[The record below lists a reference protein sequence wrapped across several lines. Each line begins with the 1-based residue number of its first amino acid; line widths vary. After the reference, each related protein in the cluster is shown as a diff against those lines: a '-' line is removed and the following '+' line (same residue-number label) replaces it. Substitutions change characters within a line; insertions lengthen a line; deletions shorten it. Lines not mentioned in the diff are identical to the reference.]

1 MKTGNV
7 QNIGPA
13 VKIHCSGGVSTLKW
27 TSPNQIA
34 AGCKDHSIKL
44 INVERHQVEEILFT
58 SHKVPTTI
66 DSSKESTLLT
76 GHEDSVIRLWDVRS
90 GASEKTYKSAFE
102 SHSQWISK
110 VQFNQSVENVF
121 ISASYDGTVKLWDL
135 RNEETPLS
143 TLKRK
148 DASLP
153 DDYKVFDLEWNGPSQ
168 IISGGS
174 DSHVSIHTIQ

>member
-1 MKTGNV
+1 MDL
-7 QNIGPA
+7 IGI
-13 VKIHCSGGVSTLKW
+13 VYL
-27 TSPNQIA
+27 
-34 AGCKDHSIKL
+34 
-44 INVERHQVEEILFT
+44 
-58 SHKVPTTI
+58 
-66 DSSKESTLLT
+66 
-76 GHEDSVIRLWDVRS
+76 
-90 GASEKTYKSAFE
+90 
-102 SHSQWISK
+102 ISK